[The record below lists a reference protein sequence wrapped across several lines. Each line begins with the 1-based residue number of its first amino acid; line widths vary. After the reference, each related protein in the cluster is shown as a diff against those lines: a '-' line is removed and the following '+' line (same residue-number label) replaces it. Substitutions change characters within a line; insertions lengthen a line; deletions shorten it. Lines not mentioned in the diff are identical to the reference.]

1 MPVTV
6 EKTGKKKVD
15 RNKMPMGA
23 VDDIELVVVPVDDIE
38 SNDYN
43 PNAMEQEQFDVL
55 VAHLQAD
62 GKMVQ
67 PLLVRP
73 NPHSDGPKYMIVDG
87 EHRWRAAKAAGLE
100 EIMAV
105 VVPYDEDHAKFR
117 TISMNK
123 LRGEYI
129 PLKMAKLIVDLQDR
143 YSQDDIRR
151 MTGLKREEF
160 TSLAALL
167 EVPDIDF
174 SSGPSVSMDEL
185 KRPIEVNIM
194 LMPDE
199 HDDFDKA
206 MVKAMELGKPSVIPL
221 IGDQVGQY
229 DKAMKAA
236 FDLASTKLRNV
247 GLATVCRIFNALSE
261 EEKEALALKA
271 LPKTKA

>member
-1 MPVTV
+1 MTVIV
-6 EKTGKKKVD
+6 EKTGKKKAD
-15 RNKMPMGA
+15 RNKMPKGS
-23 VDDIELVVVPVDDIE
+23 VDDVELIVCSVDDIE

-73 NPHSDGPKYMIVDG
+73 NPNGDGPKYMIVDG
-87 EHRWRAAKAAGLE
+87 EHRWRAAKAAGMS

-129 PLKMAKLIVDLQDR
+129 PLKMAKLIVDLQER

-151 MTGLKREEF
+151 MTGIKREEF

-199 HDDFDKA
+199 HGEYEKA
-206 MVKAMELGKPSVIPL
+206 MIKAMEIGKPGVVPL
-221 IGDQVGQY
+221 IGDEVGQY
-229 DKAMKAA
+229 DKAMKEA
-236 FDLASTKLRNV
+236 FSLASTKLRNV
-247 GLATVCRIFNALSE
+247 GLATICKIFNGMSQEQRDQIADAVLF
-261 EEKEALALKA
+261 
-271 LPKTKA
+271 THDD